1 MKLAEV
7 GKSMLYDAVWVA
19 EEQDNVEFFEA
30 AYGFYGR
37 LIDSAMEEM
46 NLPDR
51 CGVCGHL
58 RPGHT
63 EECRRRR

>member
-37 LIDSAMEEM
+37 LIDSAME
-46 NLPDR
+46 R
-51 CGVCGHL
+51 
-58 RPGHT
+58 
-63 EECRRRR
+63 